1 MNTSSPP
8 SPPAFV
14 PEYEAAVAAHRAGKL
29 ERARHLYTE
38 ILAAEPDH
46 ADALHMLG
54 VIAIQSGDTR
64 AGIELINQSLAA
76 KPDHPAAYSSL
87 GNALRS
93 LKRPEEALR
102 QFERALALDPN
113 YAPALNNR
121 GCALMDLGRPH
132 EALQSYELAL
142 RLKPMNSGNLC
153 NYGDALLAVGR
164 HQEALQSYERALQI
178 KPDLAAAACARGKAL
193 RELHRLD
200 EALESLNRCLAID
213 PKMAAA
219 HHERGSVLREMLRL
233 DEAILSYDRAIELD
247 PSSAST
253 FFRRG
258 IAFAECGKNG
268 PAAASFSN
276 ALKIAPRFPFALGG
290 KLLAKRMLCDWASWE
305 EDSREVLAEVGKG
318 NPAIIPFSLLCVADA
333 PAAQLQCARDY
344 VRNNL
349 PLSPLPLWSG
359 EPYGHTKIRLAY
371 ISADL
376 RLHAL
381 AALMIRV
388 FEQHDRSRF
397 EVIAVS
403 LRPAESSSMGER
415 LRSAF
420 DEFIDAS
427 QMSDLEVANLIRQR
441 EIDIA
446 VDLMGFTGGSRTG
459 ILAYRPAPV
468 QVNYLGFPGT
478 MGSPYI
484 DYILADDFLIPSDSR
499 KHFAESVVWLPDCF
513 QPNDERR
520 AISAKVPLRRDLAL
534 PQTGFVFCC
543 FNNNYKINPPCFE
556 VWMRLLR
563 EIPGSILWI
572 LGDEPAV
579 EANLRIEAERRG
591 VAHQRLVFARRIPY
605 PDHLARLQCAD
616 LFLDTV
622 PFNAGTTASDALWAG
637 LPILTCA
644 GQTFAARMAGSLL
657 RAMRLPEL
665 ITSNLEEYEA
675 LALELARTP
684 QRLNELR
691 RRVAQNRVTSP
702 LFDGGRICRHLES
715 AYTAMWR
722 RTEFGMPPDS
732 FSVEDSQKGTDE

>member
-1 MNTSSPP
+1 
-8 SPPAFV
+8 
-14 PEYEAAVAAHRAGKL
+14 
-29 ERARHLYTE
+29 
-38 ILAAEPDH
+38 
-46 ADALHMLG
+46 
-54 VIAIQSGDTR
+54 
-64 AGIELINQSLAA
+64 
-76 KPDHPAAYSSL
+76 
-87 GNALRS
+87 
-93 LKRPEEALR
+93 
-102 QFERALALDPN
+102 
-113 YAPALNNR
+113 
-121 GCALMDLGRPH
+121 
-132 EALQSYELAL
+132 
-142 RLKPMNSGNLC
+142 
-153 NYGDALLAVGR
+153 
-164 HQEALQSYERALQI
+164 
-178 KPDLAAAACARGKAL
+178 
-193 RELHRLD
+193 
-200 EALESLNRCLAID
+200 
-213 PKMAAA
+213 
-219 HHERGSVLREMLRL
+219 
-233 DEAILSYDRAIELD
+233 
-247 PSSAST
+247 
-253 FFRRG
+253 
-258 IAFAECGKNG
+258 
-268 PAAASFSN
+268 
-276 ALKIAPRFPFALGG
+276 
-290 KLLAKRMLCDWASWE
+290 
-305 EDSREVLAEVGKG
+305 
-318 NPAIIPFSLLCVADA
+318 
-333 PAAQLQCARDY
+333 
-344 VRNNL
+344 
-349 PLSPLPLWSG
+349 
-359 EPYGHTKIRLAY
+359 
-371 ISADL
+371 
-376 RLHAL
+376 
-381 AALMIRV
+381 
-388 FEQHDRSRF
+388 
-397 EVIAVS
+397 
-403 LRPAESSSMGER
+403 
-415 LRSAF
+415 
-420 DEFIDAS
+420 
-427 QMSDLEVANLIRQR
+427 
-441 EIDIA
+441 
-446 VDLMGFTGGSRTG
+446 
-459 ILAYRPAPV
+459 
-468 QVNYLGFPGT
+468 

-499 KHFAESVVWLPDCF
+499 QHYAESVVWLPDCF